1 MQKEIIKKKTS
12 SLTINVVATKAE
24 SLRKVVED
32 TTTVRVYENGNIGV
46 AGQVG
51 KADVCDVEK
60 QAIDNLAL
68 EIAYPCDLTKN
79 TQKAVD
85 ARKNVVDTA
94 HFVKIMQSLL
104 AKLEKEI
111 PSFLFSN
118 KITYREN

>member
-51 KADVCDVEK
+51 KADVCEVEK

-68 EIAYPCDLTKN
+68 EIAYPCDLTKIHKRQL
-79 TQKAVD
+79 THAK
-85 ARKNVVDTA
+85 T
-94 HFVKIMQSLL
+94 SLTPHIL
-104 AKLEKEI
+104 
-111 PSFLFSN
+111 
-118 KITYREN
+118 